1 MNSKRHIQIA
11 IVFTIAFTVITYA
24 QVIPSDK
31 NYVHEIVPQ
40 QEVLIQNID
49 NVGGLDAPDNERH
62 IQTISYFDG
71 LGRPMQQVGIAQS
84 PGNTDIIS
92 HIGYDSF
99 GRQTKDYLPYASGT
113 GFSGNHRA
121 DALSA
126 TTIFYNT
133 NRYENT
139 SNPFSEKELE
149 ASPLNR
155 VLKQAAPGTP
165 WQMGSGHEI
174 KFEYQTNSVGEVFLF
189 EVDFIDGDTTRPLL
203 VKNANAY
210 GEAQLYKSITKDE
223 NWTSGKN
230 HTTEEFKNKLG
241 QVVLKRTYANINAV
255 SIAHDTHYVY
265 DDYGNLTYVIP
276 PKVDATDGIST
287 DELENLCY
295 QYTYDYRNRLI
306 SKKIP
311 GKASEHIVY
320 DNLDRPVMTKD
331 ALNNWLFTKYDVFG
345 RVIYTGKYTGT
356 ETPEA
361 LRAIFKAKTATD
373 NYEEKVSTGTGY
385 NNSYYSNSNFPN
397 ISIEILTL
405 NYYDNYSFDKAG
417 LELPT
422 TSLNE
427 LIISGSQ
434 IRSLATGSKIRVLG
448 ADEASAWI
456 TTLTGYDKK
465 RRAIYIASKNAYLGT
480 IDIMQTELDFVG
492 KIMQTVTTHS
502 KDGNTAIQT
511 TDVFIYDHIG
521 RLLTQ
526 KQTIN
531 NGAEEVIVENN
542 YDALGQLESKGVG
555 GKANQSRLQTVDYTY
570 NIRGWLTGIND
581 IANTN
586 KLFNFKLDYN
596 TGSGMHLFNGN
607 ISATSWR
614 TANTDR
620 SLKSYTYSYDA
631 LNRITAATGA
641 NTSNYNVSGISYD
654 KMGNTLS
661 LNRRGH
667 TNTEATL
674 FDNMDLLSYT
684 YDSGNQLQEV
694 ADSSDNDFGFKDGN
708 TGIDYE
714 YDTNG
719 NMTVDKNKGITAI
732 TYNHLNLP
740 TQVTIANTEHNGNI
754 QYIYDATGVKQRKI
768 VSDGTTQSYAGNYI
782 YKNNVLEF
790 FNHPE
795 GYVNNNNGAF
805 EYIYQYKDHLGNI
818 RLSYQDVN
826 GDGEITVSSD
836 PNLTEIIDE
845 KNYYPFGLTHKGYNN
860 IQSPLGNGTAKKFGF
875 GGKEYGE
882 ELGLD
887 WYDVTARNYDPA
899 LGRWMNIDPLADQM
913 RRHSPYNYAF
923 DNPVYFIDYDGM
935 APTGPGNPITRA
947 LKKVRSAAVSYVK
960 RKVSE
965 TVSSFAK
972 GLGEATRS
980 ILNRTETEVSAEAK
994 GTVGVQAAFQISD
1007 AIGADVNAISLE
1019 AGSAKIGAK
1028 SSYEGIENT
1037 SNLNYAGKDDT
1048 FNTESALEIGAIAP
1062 AGIGASTGVKH
1073 TASTKIEEHASIG
1086 ETTGTIGSDTSAS
1099 GKFIVGP
1106 VAMGVTKGD
1115 GYTSASIEFGG
1126 RIALLVGLEASVK
1139 VEVKLNDR
1147 DGDK

>member
-49 NVGGLDAPDNERH
+49 NVGGLGVPDNERH

-84 PGNTDIIS
+84 PGNTDIIN

-126 TTIFYNT
+126 TTVFYDT
-133 NRYENT
+133 DAYENT
-139 SNPFSEKELE
+139 SNPFSEKQLE

-155 VLKQAAPGTP
+155 ILKQAAPGSP

-385 NNSYYSNSNFPN
+385 NNSYYGNSNFPN

-405 NYYDNYSFDKAG
+405 NYYDNYNFDKAG
-417 LELPT
+417 LELPI

-427 LIISGSQ
+427 PIISGSQ

-448 ADEASAWI
+448 ADETSAWI

-492 KIMQTVTTHS
+492 KVLQTATTHS

-511 TDVFIYDHIG
+511 TDVFVYDHVG

-531 NGAEEVIVENN
+531 SGIEEVIVENN
-542 YDALGQLESKGVG
+542 YDALGQLESKGIG

-596 TGSGMHLFNGN
+596 TGSGVHLYNGN

-614 TANTDR
+614 TANTDSR
-620 SLKSYTYSYDA
+620 LKSYTYSYDA

-641 NTSNYNVSGISYD
+641 NSFSNYDVSGISYD
-654 KMGNTLS
+654 KMGNIMT
-661 LNRRGH
+661 LNRLG
-667 TNTEATL
+667 
-674 FDNMDLLSYT
+674 LLSDDPTSTNFGVMDNLSYS
-684 YDSGNQLQEV
+684 YDSGNRLMKV
-694 ADSSDNDFGFKDGN
+694 TDAAILDKYGFKDDAVN
-708 TGIDYE
+708 TAADTTDDYV
-714 YDTNG
+714 YDANG
-719 NMTVDKNKGITAI
+719 NMITDTNKGITAI
-732 TYNHLNLP
+732 TYNYLNLP

-754 QYIYDATGVKQRKI
+754 QYVYDATGVKQRKI
-768 VSDGTTQSYAGNYI
+768 VSDGTTQDYAGNYI

-795 GYVNNNNGAF
+795 GYVNNNNGTF
-805 EYIYQYKDHLGNI
+805 EYVYQYKDHLGNV
-818 RLSYQDVN
+818 RLSYQDADNN
-826 GDGEITVSSD
+826 GVIDAA
-836 PNLTEIIDE
+836 TEIIDE

-860 IQSPLGNGTAKKFGF
+860 IQSPLGNGVAKKFGF

-923 DNPVYFIDYDGM
+923 DNPLRFIDPDGM
-935 APTGPGNPITRA
+935 SPDDVIIKGDKTFRNRAFANLQALTDDTLQIDKNGKVTIADTNCNGGCAEGDDLVSNLINANETVTIVESKEGNETLAYNVEGAETTNEGDSTIKFNPSLTEGGVDVDGNTERPSEIGLAHELGHSTDIAAGTEPTGGSDYVTPFEDLGVKNQFESNSNIYNSFQRLTN
-947 LKKVRSAAVSYVK
+947 KEVKVRKTVENSVRK
-960 RKVSE
+960 RR
-965 TVSSFAK
+965 
-972 GLGEATRS
+972 GL
-980 ILNRTETEVSAEAK
+980 
-994 GTVGVQAAFQISD
+994 
-1007 AIGADVNAISLE
+1007 
-1019 AGSAKIGAK
+1019 K
-1028 SSYEGIENT
+1028 SRK
-1037 SNLNYAGKDDT
+1037 L
-1048 FNTESALEIGAIAP
+1048 
-1062 AGIGASTGVKH
+1062 
-1073 TASTKIEEHASIG
+1073 
-1086 ETTGTIGSDTSAS
+1086 
-1099 GKFIVGP
+1099 
-1106 VAMGVTKGD
+1106 
-1115 GYTSASIEFGG
+1115 
-1126 RIALLVGLEASVK
+1126 VK
-1139 VEVKLNDR
+1139 VKNFKYDR
-1147 DGDK
+1147 KY